1 MRDLTLLAIH
11 LLVTL
16 TKLLRSGGVRA
27 VAAESLLLKHQI
39 LISNRSRH
47 RVPNLTSLDRF
58 VLGLSTL
65 FVSPRRIQKLGALV
79 KPATLFKFRKAL
91 VNRKYHLLFSCSA
104 NRRKPGPKGPSAEL
118 IAAIVEMKRR
128 NPRFGC
134 MRIAQQISYT
144 FGVQIDKDVVR
155 RALAKHYRPESGGNG
170 PSWLTFI
177 GQLKDSL
184 SVC

>member
-1 MRDLTLLAIH
+1 
-11 LLVTL
+11 
-16 TKLLRSGGVRA
+16 
-27 VAAESLLLKHQI
+27 
-39 LISNRSRH
+39 
-47 RVPNLTSLDRF
+47 
-58 VLGLSTL
+58 
-65 FVSPRRIQKLGALV
+65 
-79 KPATLFKFRKAL
+79 
-91 VNRKYHLLFSCSA
+91 
-104 NRRKPGPKGPSAEL
+104 
-118 IAAIVEMKRR
+118 MKRR

-184 SVC
+184 WSIDLFRCESILLRSHWVMLVMDVFTRRLIGFGVEPGALSTNGCDTGVYGTDLTSSISRTRRLASQR